1 MVELT
6 IRRWKVEIILQIVV
20 ILLRSSLSSAERC
33 GGALGGR
40 DSQYLTGDIL
50 RDSADCEGPEGHQ
63 YPSKYIANMI
73 RREVGRTGRSLSAA
87 TTMDPLETQRRLLA
101 AHTQSQGAGRV
112 RREAGEEKECTV
124 GGSPPRLCKSTYNT
138 TAPMYGVS
146 LTSGQ
151 PVTIVQKFPDL
162 LQQVIYETCDS
173 SECDILHGE
182 CIQTY
187 VPYLFLVIPLGPV
200 TLTGQDYVLVESGC
214 TCRPKYATPGTDPN
228 PQDIIPNFN

>member
-1 MVELT
+1 MVQLR
-6 IRRWKVEIILQIVV
+6 IRRLRVEIILQMFVFLI
-20 ILLRSSLSSAERC
+20 RSSLGSARLC

-40 DSQYLTGDIL
+40 NSNYLTGDIL
-50 RDSADCEGPEGHQ
+50 RDSRDCVGPDGEEYPHQ
-63 YPSKYIANMI
+63 YIANMI
-73 RREVGRTGRSLSAA
+73 RRQQGRTGRALTP
-87 TTMDPLETQRRLLA
+87 TTMDPRETQRALLA
-101 AHTQSQGAGRV
+101 AHQMSVGGSRT
-112 RREAGEEKECTV
+112 RREAGSQSECTV

-173 SECDILHGE
+173 SECDILQGE
-182 CIQTY
+182 CIQTF